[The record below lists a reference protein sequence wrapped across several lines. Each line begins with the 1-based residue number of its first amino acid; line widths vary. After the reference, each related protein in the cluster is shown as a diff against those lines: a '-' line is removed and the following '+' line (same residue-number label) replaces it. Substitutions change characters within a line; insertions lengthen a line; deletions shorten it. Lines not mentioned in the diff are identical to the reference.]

1 MSKYNLYGL
10 NFLITNHK
18 CAMREHSMDHNQK
31 YFISANEN
39 EAQRKRP
46 SKASQINT
54 ENNENKYFAKT
65 NVIYWRDVI

>member
-1 MSKYNLYGL
+1 
-10 NFLITNHK
+10 
-18 CAMREHSMDHNQK
+18 MREHSMDHNQK

-54 ENNENKYFAKT
+54 ENNENKYFEKT
-65 NVIYWRDVI
+65 NVIYCRDVI